1 MKLFKK
7 IKTKTAIVITII
19 CLSVVSVGALIL
31 NVTVFNDNQIIEDN
45 GYYEGTGK
53 FDKEMT
59 PVTNM
64 LIILKVLNGSNLCDN
79 DWYKE
84 VRECQKLL
92 KKQAVENK
100 KSKDPYVQKMMEMQ
114 LQIVDDLH
122 AISSNGL
129 GKKAKTE
136 DIDRLQK
143 SFDAYSEY
151 YYQNYDGVEVI

>member
-1 MKLFKK
+1 MKKR
-7 IKTKTAIVITII
+7 KTKLIIISLLFFLAIGTVSAFVYNAITPQ
-19 CLSVVSVGALIL
+19 
-31 NVTVFNDNQIIEDN
+31 QIIEDN

>member
-31 NVTVFNDNQIIEDN
+31 NVTVFNDNQIIENN

-129 GKKAKTE
+129 GSV
-136 DIDRLQK
+136 IDFSSSVRN
-143 SFDAYSEY
+143 Y
-151 YYQNYDGVEVI
+151 YDGMGGVSISI